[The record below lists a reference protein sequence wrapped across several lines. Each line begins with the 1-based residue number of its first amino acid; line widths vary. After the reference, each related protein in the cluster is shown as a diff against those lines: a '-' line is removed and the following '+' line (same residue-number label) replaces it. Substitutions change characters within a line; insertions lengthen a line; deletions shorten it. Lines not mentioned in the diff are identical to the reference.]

1 MAKQIGDKK
10 AIEPTE
16 PSTPQPADEMV
27 ASGWNHYSKKEYFRA
42 EDDFKKAL
50 DVDPDNTDTLYAL
63 AMSQQASGR
72 VKEAINTFENVIQY
86 LEIHK
91 AEDPV
96 RSLMLTRLANGHI
109 NRMKTGE
116 WKIEA

>member
-1 MAKQIGDKK
+1 MAKQNGEEK

-16 PSTPQPADEMV
+16 PSTPQPADAMIE
-27 ASGWNHYSKKEYFRA
+27 SGWNHFSKKEYFRA
-42 EDDFKKAL
+42 EDDFQKAF
-50 DVDPDNTDTLYAL
+50 DIDPDNADALYAL

-72 VKEAINTFENVIQY
+72 IKEAINTFENVIQY

-91 AEDPV
+91 TEDPV
-96 RSLMLTRLANGHI
+96 RALMLTRLANGHI

-116 WKIEA
+116 WKMEA

>member
-1 MAKQIGDKK
+1 MAKQTSEEK

-16 PSTPQPADEMV
+16 PSVSRPADALIE
-27 ASGWNHYSKKEYFRA
+27 SGWSHYSKKEYFRA

-50 DVDPDNTDTLYAL
+50 DIDPDNTDIMYAL

-72 VKEAINTFENVIQY
+72 LKEAIGTFEDVIKL
-86 LEIHK
+86 LEVNKID
-91 AEDPV
+91 DPV
-96 RSLMLTRLANGHI
+96 RFLMLTRLANGHI
-109 NRMKTGE
+109 NRMKTGD

>member
-1 MAKQIGDKK
+1 MTKQIGDEKP
-10 AIEPTE
+10 IEPTE
-16 PSTPQPADEMV
+16 PSAPRTADAMIE
-27 ASGWNHYSKKEYFRA
+27 SGWSHYSKKEYFRA

-50 DVDPDNTDTLYAL
+50 EMDPNNADVLYAL
-63 AMSQQASGR
+63 AMSQQASGQI
-72 VKEAINTFENVIQY
+72 KEAISTFENMIQY

-116 WKIEA
+116 WKIGA

>member
-1 MAKQIGDKK
+1 MAKQIGEEK
-10 AIEPTE
+10 AIEPSE
-16 PSTPQPADEMV
+16 PSTQRPADAMIE
-27 ASGWNHYSKKEYFRA
+27 SGWNHYSRKEYFRA
-42 EDDFKKAL
+42 EDDFKKAF
-50 DVDPDNTDTLYAL
+50 DIDPDNTDALYAL

-72 VKEAINTFENVIQY
+72 IKEAISTFENVIQY

-96 RSLMLTRLANGHI
+96 RALMLTRLANGHI

-116 WKIEA
+116 WKMEA